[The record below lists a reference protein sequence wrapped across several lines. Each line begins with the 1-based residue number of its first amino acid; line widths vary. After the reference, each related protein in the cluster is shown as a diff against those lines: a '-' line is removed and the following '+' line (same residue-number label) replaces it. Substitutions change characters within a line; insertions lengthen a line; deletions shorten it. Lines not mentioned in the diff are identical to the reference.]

1 MNENIEGTQL
11 VEPAAITLDDFR
23 AAMADVLT
31 PGEDVLIHASLGGL
45 GRVEGTV
52 EDIIAAIRAPMGS
65 GATLVMMTDTR
76 SFAKT
81 GRFSMSQASETG
93 LLTECFRLSPGV
105 VRSCVPMVSF
115 CAIGP
120 RAAEY
125 TQVYH
130 SHLDDSATITRL
142 LANDGRILL
151 IGVGYEKCTLYHLS
165 EERIG
170 VPYNKYKEFDGFLVE
185 DDRLIRPISQRYF
198 VRADLTIRKDPS
210 IAGRMLEQE
219 GGARIRKLGQG
230 IVRSF
235 AARDFDSCCME
246 ALCRDADA
254 FLTRLA

>member
-1 MNENIEGTQL
+1 MNKNTEGTQV

-23 AAMADVLT
+23 AAMSAVLPQGKDVM
-31 PGEDVLIHASLGGL
+31 IHASLGSL
-45 GRVEGTV
+45 GRIEATL

-65 GATLVMMTDTR
+65 KATLVMMTDTR
-76 SFAKT
+76 SFAQT

-93 LLTECFRLSPGV
+93 LLTERFRLSPGV

-130 SHLDDSATITRL
+130 SHLDDSATMTRL
-142 LANDGRILL
+142 LANDGRLLL

-170 VPYNKYKEFDGFLVE
+170 VPYNMYKEFDGFLVE
-185 DDRLIRPISQRYF
+185 DDRIIRPISQRYF

-210 IAGRMLEQE
+210 IAGRMLEQD
-219 GGARIRKLGQG
+219 GGVHLRKLGQG
-230 IVRSF
+230 MVRAF
-235 AARDFDSCCME
+235 AARDFDDCCME
-246 ALCRDADA
+246 ALRRDADA
-254 FLTRLA
+254 FLADLA